1 MATREQAM
9 LIGRNQRIAKQRQAL
24 FAAIEA
30 GELPMDAIMDPRLP
44 LTDSERQNT
53 WNQMAANQWSGRQA
67 ALRGEVPPVVG
78 GVGQPNAVTSLVSE
92 MGDQSH
98 PFIGTQNQLQQS
110 LGILQRSPEWQ
121 TMDEGTRT
129 KVLQRIYGTTV
140 ASDYAERLKDRAAME
155 AQRRKTFDDRYET
168 ERLIAREKRQ
178 AGARLASTEPEMLHR
193 NLMSGDW
200 VVRSNG
206 VFERNPQYNPN
217 NPLTAELPPYLP
229 LNPSGEATIARHWQD
244 VMPGRPN
251 PLNPEKLMAIQIG
264 EENPDLSA
272 EEIAKAAKGRLAAIG
287 AARANPARA
296 IADMEESQAL
306 QRIAARQGAIPT
318 SPAALGYDVER
329 TSPIPP
335 AAAIPSGPST
345 NEPMRFGEQLRQ
357 FGINAARGITSLV
370 PETEARLGTLGRFI
384 ERGGFSPEVGQF
396 FNDVLGRSTSPL
408 PAPVVP
414 VAPSQTQTY
423 RTLPDWLK

>member
-30 GELPMDAIMDPRLP
+30 GQLPMDTIMDPRLP

-67 ALRGEVPPVVG
+67 VLRGEGETASPAG
-78 GVGQPNAVTSLVSE
+78 EFLGTPN
-92 MGDQSH
+92 Q
-98 PFIGTQNQLQQS
+98 FQQS
-110 LGILQRSPEWQ
+110 VAILQRSPEWQ
-121 TMDEGTRT
+121 TMGEEGRVKT
-129 KVLQRIYGTTV
+129 LQRMFGTEV
-140 ASDYAERLKDRAAME
+140 ATRYASALKDRAAVE
-155 AQRRKTFDDRYET
+155 TQRRKTFDDKYET
-168 ERLIAREKRQ
+168 QRALERERLQ

-272 EEIAKAAKGRLAAIG
+272 EEIAKAAKGRLAAIS

-396 FNDVLGRSTSPL
+396 FNDVLGRPTSPL